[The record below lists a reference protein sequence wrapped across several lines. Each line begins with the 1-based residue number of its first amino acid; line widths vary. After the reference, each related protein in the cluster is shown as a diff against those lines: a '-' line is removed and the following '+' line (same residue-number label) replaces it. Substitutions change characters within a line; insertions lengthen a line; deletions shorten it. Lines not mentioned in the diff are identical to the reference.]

1 MNSNKEINSNL
12 SREKIRQYH
21 STKEE
26 KVKHEIEKDS
36 LENDFDADALEGWNA
51 LSSVGYSMKKLDKKF
66 LPKNYFT
73 ILGIGFAIGIF
84 ITGIYFVYQATGSA
98 TDKQNSQ
105 ISKNSQIKVEKT
117 DLVIPTNI
125 EVLVELPKK
134 EQILAKTI
142 IQDFNQQKSTQIKD
156 IEQSKSIEI
165 DPLPISKIEIKD
177 NTPIAIAK
185 ERFQGKEI
193 YLHDMKLLDYRAYR
207 SKPKIA
213 SKQMILTGTPANI
226 GETSDITEISEWKNV
241 DIPYIDYL
249 NKTMELFSKGNNK
262 KALTRFQLILTTYPD
277 DVNANFYAGLCY
289 YNLNEYLSAINS
301 LEKCLDSKYINFK
314 EESEW
319 YIVKNYL
326 ANNDKSKAIELLQ
339 NIINNNGYYSIQ
351 AKKMISSL

>member
-1 MNSNKEINSNL
+1 MNSNKQTYSTL
-12 SREKIRQYH
+12 SREKIRQYY
-21 STKEE
+21 STREE
-26 KVKHEIEKDS
+26 RVKHEIEKDT
-36 LENDFDADALEGWNA
+36 LENDFDADALEGWDA
-51 LSSVGYSMKKLDKKF
+51 LSTAGYSMKKLDKKF
-66 LPKNYFT
+66 LPKNYFA
-73 ILGIGFAIGIF
+73 IWGIALVIGLF
-84 ITGIYFVYQATGSA
+84 ISGIYFVYQATGSA
-98 TDKQNSQ
+98 TEKQNSQ

-125 EVLVELPKK
+125 QVLVELPKK
-134 EQILAKTI
+134 EQIVAKTI
-142 IQDFNQQKSTQIKD
+142 IQDFNQQKSTQSNYS
-156 IEQSKSIEI
+156 EQSNSIEI
-165 DPLPISKIEIKD
+165 DPLLISKIEIKD
-177 NTPIAIAK
+177 NVPAAIAK

-226 GETSDITEISEWKNV
+226 GETSDITETSEWKDI

-262 KALTRFQLILTTYPD
+262 KALTRFQLILETYPD

-289 YNLNEYLSAINS
+289 YNLKEYLSAILS
-301 LEKCLDSKYINFK
+301 LEKCLDSKFINFK

-319 YIVKNYL
+319 YIVKSYL
-326 ANNDKSKAIELLQ
+326 ANNEKSKAIELLQ
-339 NIINNNGYYSIQ
+339 NIISNNGYYSIQ

>member
-1 MNSNKEINSNL
+1 MNLNKQTYSTL
-12 SREKIRQYH
+12 SREKIHLYQ

-26 KVKHEIEKDS
+26 KVKHEIEKDT
-36 LENDFDADALEGWNA
+36 LENDFDTDALEGWDA
-51 LSSVGYSMKKLDKKF
+51 LSSEGYSMKKLDKKF

-73 ILGIGFAIGIF
+73 IWGIAFVIGFF

-98 TDKQNSQ
+98 SEKQNSQ

-134 EQILAKTI
+134 EQIVAKTI
-142 IQDFNQQKSTQIKD
+142 IQDFNQQKSTQSKYS
-156 IEQSKSIEI
+156 EQSNSIEI

-177 NTPIAIAK
+177 NVPAAIAK

-226 GETSDITEISEWKNV
+226 GETSDITETSEWKDI

-262 KALTRFQLILTTYPD
+262 KALTRFQLILVTYPD

-289 YNLNEYLSAINS
+289 YNLKEYLSAILS

>member
-1 MNSNKEINSNL
+1 M
-12 SREKIRQYH
+12 
-21 STKEE
+21 
-26 KVKHEIEKDS
+26 KHEIEKDT
-36 LENDFDADALEGWNA
+36 LENDFDTDALEGWDA
-51 LSSVGYSMKKLDKKF
+51 LSSEGYSMKKLDKRF
-66 LPKNYFT
+66 LPKNYFA
-73 ILGIGFAIGIF
+73 IWGIVFAVGLF
-84 ITGIYFVYQATGSA
+84 ITGIYFVYTVTESA
-98 TDKQNSQ
+98 
-105 ISKNSQIKVEKT
+105 QIKVEKT

-134 EQILAKTI
+134 EQIVAKTI
-142 IQDFNQQKSTQIKD
+142 IQDFNQQKSTQSKYS
-156 IEQSKSIEI
+156 EQSNSIEI

-177 NTPIAIAK
+177 NVPAAIAK

-226 GETSDITEISEWKNV
+226 GETSDITETSEWKDI

-262 KALTRFQLILTTYPD
+262 KALTRFQLILVTYPD

-289 YNLNEYLSAINS
+289 YNLKEYLSAILS

-319 YIVKNYL
+319 YIVKSYL
-326 ANNDKSKAIELLQ
+326 ANNEKSKAIELLQ

-351 AKKMISSL
+351 AKKLISSL